1 MAYPFHKQFDS
12 FDCGPTCL
20 QMVSDF
26 FGKKFDIDFL
36 RKECFITREGVS
48 LLGISQA
55 GEKIGF
61 RTLMAKVTS
70 DALKQ
75 ECPLPAILH
84 WNQEHFVVLYNIK
97 QASALFTNKKQ
108 TLYTIGDPAHGII
121 TIKEEDFL
129 KNWQTSEN
137 NRGITLLLEPT
148 SAFFESKSNNVS
160 AGKEIKLM
168 LAYLRPFRKQL
179 MLLLLC
185 MSVSVAITISL
196 PYLTKGLIDKGVLGK
211 SHNLIVLFVLSQL
224 ILYVSS
230 SILDVVRGWLLL
242 HMNAKISINIISDFL
257 KKLMKLPISFF
268 DSKSVGDVSQRIND
282 HHKIETFL
290 SSDLSV
296 TLFSLLQ
303 ILVLSFIL
311 LSYKFDIWITFA
323 VLSLIGTVWVFLF
336 QKKRKQL
343 DYIRFAQSKNVQEK
357 LFELVV
363 GMQEIKLFG
372 SEDEKRWEWEYLQL
386 RQYKINIKSLKLE
399 QYQQSG
405 FIFFSQLKNLVISYL
420 AATSVMDGE
429 ISLGIMLS
437 ISFIIGQTN
446 GPLQQL
452 VQFFKSGQ
460 DAKLSFSRLQ
470 EVHYKNDEEDTE
482 NAKPKNT
489 IPEHGLIQIENLNF
503 QYQGPRSP
511 HVLKNVNIDIPKGK
525 ITAIVGASGSG
536 KTTFLKLLLGFYT
549 PTSGTI
555 AIGGED
561 LSDISPRAWRRN
573 CGTVMQD
580 GYIFNDTIY
589 KNIVVDG
596 NNIDSERFNLA
607 RNISNLDE
615 FVNELPMDYNTKI
628 GASGIGLSGG
638 QKQRVL
644 LARAIYKDPDY
655 LFFDE
660 ATSNLDANNETQIM
674 DRLDN
679 FFIGKTVVVI
689 AHRLSTVRNA
699 DQIIVLEKGEI
710 VEVGNHTSLTLQKGR
725 YYELIKNQLE
735 LGV

>member
-1 MAYPFHKQFDS
+1 MTYPFHKQFDS

-20 QMVSDF
+20 QMVSEF

-61 RTLMAKVTS
+61 RTLMVKVTS

-97 QASALFTNKKQ
+97 QKGGMFANKKQ
-108 TLYTIGDPAHGII
+108 ILYTIGDPAHGII
-121 TIKEEDFL
+121 TINEGDFL
-129 KNWQTSEN
+129 KCWQTSEN

-148 SAFFESKSNNVS
+148 SAFFESRSNNS
-160 AGKEIKLM
+160 AGGKELKLM
-168 LAYLRPFRKQL
+168 LSYLSPFRKQI

-211 SHNLIVLFVLSQL
+211 SHNLIMLFIFSQL
-224 ILYVSS
+224 VLYISS
-230 SILDVVRGWLLL
+230 SILDVLRGWLLL

-311 LSYKFDIWITFA
+311 LSYKLNIWITFA
-323 VLSLIGTVWVFLF
+323 LLSILGTVWLFLF

-343 DYIRFAQSKNVQEK
+343 DYIRFAQSKNTQEK

-372 SEDEKRWEWEYLQL
+372 NENEKRWEWEYLQL
-386 RQYKINIKSLKLE
+386 RQYKLNIKSLKLE

-405 FIFFSQLKNLVISYL
+405 FVFFSQLKNLIISYL
-420 AATSVMDGE
+420 AATSVMSGE
-429 ISLGIMLS
+429 ISLGVMLS

-452 VQFFKSGQ
+452 VQFFKSAQ

-470 EVHYKNDEEDTE
+470 EVHYKVDEEDNE
-482 NAKPKNT
+482 NAAPRNKTPVHGQIHIKN
-489 IPEHGLIQIENLNF
+489 LSF

-511 HVLKNVNIDIPKGK
+511 FVLKNLNVEIPKGK
-525 ITAIVGASGSG
+525 VTAIVGASGSG
-536 KTTFLKLLLGFYT
+536 KTTFLKLLLGFYA
-549 PTSGTI
+549 PTSGTVL
-555 AIGGED
+555 IGEHD
-561 LSDISPRAWRRN
+561 LFDFSPKAWRST

-589 KNIVVDG
+589 RNIVVDG
-596 NNIDSERFNLA
+596 NTGDPERFNQA

-615 FVNELPMDYNTKI
+615 FVNELPMDYNTRI
-628 GASGIGLSGG
+628 GTSGIGLSGG

-644 LARAIYKDPDY
+644 LARAIYKNPDY

-660 ATSNLDANNETQIM
+660 ATSNLDANNETHIM
-674 DRLDN
+674 DKLDS
-679 FFIGKTVVVI
+679 FFIGKTVIII
-689 AHRLSTVRNA
+689 AHRLSTVKNA
-699 DQIIVLEKGEI
+699 DQIIVFEKGEI
-710 VEVGNHTSLTLQKGR
+710 VEVGNHTSLTLRQGR
-725 YYELIKNQLE
+725 YYDLIKNQLE